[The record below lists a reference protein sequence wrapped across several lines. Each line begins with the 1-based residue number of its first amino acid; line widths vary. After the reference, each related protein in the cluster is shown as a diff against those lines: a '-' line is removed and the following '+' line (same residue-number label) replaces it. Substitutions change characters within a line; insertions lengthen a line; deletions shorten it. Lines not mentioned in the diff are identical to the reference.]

1 MSSPLRI
8 VVIVFTFVLVLSF
21 PGTAPA
27 QVTSSYISGH
37 VIDAAGGTIP
47 GAQVTL
53 TSKQDGRVRKMLT
66 DAGGRYSFI
75 GLAPASY
82 SLSASAQGFG
92 ELTRRNISLDV
103 DTALVL
109 DIRLTVGGPE
119 TRIEVTAPA
128 PPLQTESAD
137 LGAVID
143 QQFTQTLPLNAR
155 NFLQLALLAP
165 GAFPTVE
172 GSQLSSNGGNGLEVN
187 GGREEYNDFLLDG
200 ADNNDPYISGYVV
213 EPAVDSVQEFK
224 MVTSSYD
231 AEYGRS
237 GAGQVNVITRSGTN
251 EFHGTGYEY
260 LRNKVLDARN
270 YFDDERFIKPPYIR
284 NQFGVAGGG
293 PIRRDKTFF
302 FANTDFY
309 RQREAQSVQAVVPT
323 DTERGG
329 NLTDTGII
337 AINPLTGLP
346 FLNDTITDISP
357 IAADIINLYPK
368 PNLTGSVNNFL
379 GQPSQPENHVQNTFR
394 GDQQLSPNDN
404 LTLRYSMGI
413 VNIFQPYPEGVS
425 TNGAVPGFGDYQS
438 DHTHNAMIREQHTF
452 GANAINSLLIAFN
465 RFSRDFLPQNYQT
478 DVGTLW
484 GVDWLN
490 LPPRDYGYPTI
501 SVTGYSQ
508 VGDDYAFPNLRHT
521 NTYQIADNF
530 TFTHGKNTFETGVD
544 LRKLQLNGRLDEL
557 ARGSLTFSGAIS
569 GSPLGDLLL
578 GYPSFG
584 LQSQANNPIRLRSM
598 SSDAY
603 LQDEWRLR
611 SNLVFSLGARYEFN
625 SPATDPTNGMSELDL
640 QTGQI
645 VRVGTNGVTR
655 SGIYP
660 DYKNFAPRVGVAWH
674 AVPDL
679 VVRAGYGVFYD
690 AGMFIIGSSAFFNP
704 PQFTLSVFFPSA
716 AGLLTLQDPFP
727 TNAGYTP
734 PASLSVLSPNIIT
747 PYLQQWNFTTEGTL
761 GKRGTLTLSYVG
773 SSGSHLIRERD
784 LNQPLLSSTGSQ
796 DNLQSRRPYPA
807 YSAIFDVESE
817 AASNYNAMEVR
828 FTGHITPSISV
839 WSAYTWSHSID
850 DQSAFLGDTAD
861 PNFPQNSHNL
871 RAERGPSSFDM
882 RQRFVAA
889 YVLALPHGNRWTRN
903 TEFQGIA
910 TAEGGQPFTPTL
922 PLGDDNSN
930 TGNSGQQAGSDRPN
944 KVGNPYQSGA
954 IAANPTCVAPP
965 GPTRTPAQWFNP
977 CAFETAP
984 PNTYG
989 NAGRNSLL
997 GPGYASFDISLLRRF
1012 TLHERATLTLEA
1024 QSFNLFNRPDFALPG
1039 SYQGESN
1046 FGVISSGLSTA
1057 ISSVSD
1063 RRELQFAARLSF

>member
-1 MSSPLRI
+1 LSSRLRI

-21 PGTAPA
+21 PGTVPA
-27 QVTSSYISGH
+27 QVTSSSISGH
-37 VIDAAGGTIP
+37 VIDAAGRIIP

-53 TSKQDGRVRKMLT
+53 TSKQDGRVRKLLT
-66 DAGGRYSFI
+66 DATGRYSFI

-82 SLSASAQGFG
+82 SISAGAQGFG
-92 ELTRRNISLDV
+92 ELTRPDVSLDV
-103 DTALVL
+103 DTALNL
-109 DIRLTVGGPE
+109 EFHLSVGGPE
-119 TRIEVTAPA
+119 TRIEVTAPTPA
-128 PPLQTESAD
+128 LQTETAD

-165 GAFPTVE
+165 GAFPSVE
-172 GSQLSSNGGNGLEVN
+172 GSQLSSNGGNALEVN
-187 GGREEYNDFLLDG
+187 GGREEYNNFLLDG
-200 ADNNDPYISGYVV
+200 ADNNDPYINGYVV
-213 EPAVDSVQEFK
+213 GPAVDSVEEFK

-237 GAGQVNVITRSGTN
+237 AAGQVNVITRRGTN

-270 YFDDERFIKPPYIR
+270 YFDDDGFIKPPYIR
-284 NQFGVAGGG
+284 NQFGAAGGG
-293 PIRRDKTFF
+293 PIRRDKTFV
-302 FANTDFY
+302 FANTDFF
-309 RQREAQSVQAVVPT
+309 RQRQAQSVQAVVPT
-323 DTERGG
+323 LAERGG

-346 FLNDTITDISP
+346 FPNDTITTISP

-394 GDQQLSPNDN
+394 GDHQLSPNDN

-425 TNGAVPGFGDYQS
+425 TNGAVPGFGDYHY

-478 DVGTLW
+478 NVGALW

-508 VGDDYAFPNLRHT
+508 VGDDFAFPNLRHT

-557 ARGSLTFSGAIS
+557 VRGSLTFSGAIS

-578 GYPSFG
+578 GYPALG
-584 LQSQANNPIRLRSM
+584 IQSRANNPIRLRSM
-598 SSDAY
+598 SSDGY
-603 LQDEWRLR
+603 FQDEWRLR
-611 SNLVFSLGARYEFN
+611 HDLVLNLGGRYEFN

-645 VRVGTNGVTR
+645 VQVGTNGVTR

-690 AGMFIIGSSAFFNP
+690 AGMFIVGSSAFFNP

-716 AGLLTLQDPFP
+716 AGLLTLQNPFP

-784 LNQPLLSSTGSQ
+784 LNQPELSPTGSQ
-796 DNLQSRRPYPA
+796 ANLQSRRPYPA

-817 AASNYNAMEVR
+817 SSSNFNAMELR
-828 FTGHITPSISV
+828 YTGHITPSISV

-889 YVLALPHGNRWTRN
+889 YVLALPNGNRWTRN

-910 TAEGGQPFTPTL
+910 TAQSGQPFTTTL

-930 TGNSGQQAGSDRPN
+930 TGNTGQQAGSDRPN
-944 KVGNPYQSGA
+944 VVGNPYQSGT
-954 IAANPTCVAPP
+954 IAANPSCVPPP
-965 GPTRTPAQWFNP
+965 GPTHTATQWFNP

-984 PNTYG
+984 PNMYG
-989 NAGRNSLL
+989 DAGRNSLL
-997 GPGYASFDISLLRRF
+997 GPGFASFDISLLRRF
-1012 TLHERATLTLEA
+1012 TLPERTTLTIEA
-1024 QSFNLFNRPDFALPG
+1024 QSFNLFNRPNFSLPAPFAG
-1039 SYQGESN
+1039 QSN
-1046 FGVISSGLSTA
+1046 YGVISSA
-1057 ISSVSD
+1057 ND
-1063 RRELQFAARLSF
+1063 PRELQLAARLSF

>member
-1 MSSPLRI
+1 M
-8 VVIVFTFVLVLSF
+8 
-21 PGTAPA
+21 
-27 QVTSSYISGH
+27 
-37 VIDAAGGTIP
+37 
-47 GAQVTL
+47 
-53 TSKQDGRVRKMLT
+53 
-66 DAGGRYSFI
+66 
-75 GLAPASY
+75 
-82 SLSASAQGFG
+82 
-92 ELTRRNISLDV
+92 
-103 DTALVL
+103 
-109 DIRLTVGGPE
+109 
-119 TRIEVTAPA
+119 
-128 PPLQTESAD
+128 
-137 LGAVID
+137 
-143 QQFTQTLPLNAR
+143 NAR

-165 GAFPTVE
+165 GAFPSVA
-172 GSQLSSNGGNGLEVN
+172 GSQLSSNGGNALEVN
-187 GGREEYNDFLLDG
+187 GGREEYNNFLLDE

-224 MVTSSYD
+224 MVTSSYG

-237 GAGQVNVITRSGTN
+237 ASGQVNVITRSGTN

-270 YFDDERFIKPPYIR
+270 YFDNDSFIKPPYIR
-284 NQFGVAGGG
+284 NQFGAAGGG
-293 PIRRDKTFF
+293 PIRRDKAFF
-302 FANTDFY
+302 FANTDFF
-309 RQREAQSVQAVVPT
+309 RQRQAQSVQAVVPT
-323 DTERGG
+323 LAERGG

-337 AINPLTGLP
+337 AINPLTGMP
-346 FLNDTITDISP
+346 FQNDTITNISP

-368 PNLTGSVNNFL
+368 PNLTGSVDNFL
-379 GQPSQPENHVQNTFR
+379 GQPFQPENHVQNTFR
-394 GDQQLSPNDN
+394 GDNRLSPNDN

-425 TNGAVPGFGDYQS
+425 TNGAVPGFGDYQY

-452 GANAINSLLIAFN
+452 GASAINSLLIAFN

-478 DVGTLW
+478 NVGTLW

-508 VGDDYAFPNLRHT
+508 VGDDFAFPNLRHT
-521 NTYQIADNF
+521 NTYQIADSF
-530 TFTHGKNTFETGVD
+530 TFTHGKNTFEVGVD

-557 ARGSLTFSGAIS
+557 VRGSLTFSGAIS

-578 GYPSFG
+578 GYPTLG
-584 LQSQANNPIRLRSM
+584 IQAYANNPIRLRSM
-598 SSDAY
+598 SSDGY
-603 LQDEWRLR
+603 FQDEWRLR
-611 SNLVFSLGARYEFN
+611 HDLVLNLGARYEFN

-645 VRVGTNGVTR
+645 VQVGTNGVTR

-716 AGLLTLQDPFP
+716 AGLLTLQNPFP

-784 LNQPLLSSTGSQ
+784 LNQPLLSPTGSQ
-796 DNLQSRRPYPA
+796 ANLQSRRPYPA
-807 YSAIFDVESE
+807 YSAIFDVETE
-817 AASNYNAMEVR
+817 ASSDFNAMEVR
-828 FTGHITPSISV
+828 YTGHITPSISV

-889 YVLALPHGNRWTRN
+889 YVLALPNNNRWTRN

-910 TAEGGQPFTPTL
+910 TAESGQPFTPTL

-930 TGNSGQQAGSDRPN
+930 TGNTGQQAGSDRPN
-944 KVGNPYQSGA
+944 IVGNPYQSGT
-954 IAANPTCVAPP
+954 IAANPTCAAPS

-977 CAFETAP
+977 CAFAPAP
-984 PNTYG
+984 PNMYG
-989 NAGRNSLL
+989 DAGRNSLL
-997 GPGYASFDISLLRRF
+997 GPGYASFDMSLLRRF
-1012 TLHERATLTLEA
+1012 TLPERTTLTLEA
-1024 QSFNLFNRPDFALPG
+1024 QAFNLFNRPDFALPG
-1039 SYQGESN
+1039 TFQGESS
-1046 FGVISSGLSTA
+1046 FGVISSGSP
-1057 ISSVSD
+1057 
-1063 RRELQFAARLSF
+1063 RQFPR

>member
-1 MSSPLRI
+1 MNAKFKYAGILI
-8 VVIVFTFVLVLSF
+8 AFLLVLACAGILS
-21 PGTAPA
+21 A
-27 QVTSSYISGH
+27 QVTSSSISGH
-37 VIDAAGGTIP
+37 VFDAARRVIP

-53 TSKQDGRVRKMLT
+53 TNKLDGTVRKASA
-66 DAGGRYSFI
+66 DATGRYSFI
-75 GLAPASY
+75 GLTPTVYSISVNAS
-82 SLSASAQGFG
+82 GFSK
-92 ELTRRNISLDV
+92 LTRPELSLDV
-103 DTALVL
+103 DTALDL
-109 DIRLTVGGPE
+109 DFGLSVGGPE
-119 TRIEVTAPA
+119 TRIEVTAPTSA
-128 PPLQTESAD
+128 LQTETAD

-165 GAFPTVE
+165 GAFPPVE
-172 GSQLSSNGGNGLEVN
+172 GSQLSSNGGNSLEVN
-187 GGREEYNDFLLDG
+187 GGREEYNNFLLDG
-200 ADNNDPYISGYVV
+200 ADNNDPYINGYVV
-213 EPAVDSVQEFK
+213 EPSVDSVQEFK

-237 GAGQVNVITRSGTN
+237 AAGQVNVITRRGTN
-251 EFHGTGYEY
+251 EFHGTAYEY

-270 YFDDERFIKPPYIR
+270 YFDQDGFIKPPFIR
-284 NQFGVAGGG
+284 NQFGAAASG

-302 FANTDFY
+302 FANTDFF

-323 DTERGG
+323 DADRAG
-329 NLTDTGII
+329 NLTDTGVI
-337 AINPLTGLP
+337 AVNPLTGLP
-346 FLNDTITDISP
+346 FPNDTIPAGSISP
-357 IAADIINLYPK
+357 IATDILKLYPE
-368 PNLTGSVNNFL
+368 PNLTGSVNNYL

-394 GDQQLSPNDN
+394 GDHQLTPNDN

-425 TNGAVPGFGDYQS
+425 VDGAVPGFGDHDY

-465 RFSRDFLPQNYQT
+465 RFSRDFVVQNSQT
-478 DVGTLW
+478 NVGALW

-508 VGDDYAFPNLRHT
+508 VGDDGAFPNLRHT
-521 NTYQIADNF
+521 NTFQIADSF
-530 TFTHGKNTFETGVD
+530 TFIRGKNTFKTGVD

-557 ARGSLTFSGAIS
+557 VRGSLTFSGAIS
-569 GSPLGDLLL
+569 GSSLGDLLL
-578 GYPSFG
+578 GYPTLG
-584 LQSQANNPIRLRSM
+584 IQAYANNPIRLRST
-598 SSDAY
+598 STNAY
-603 LQDEWRLR
+603 FQDDWRLR
-611 SNLVFSLGARYEFN
+611 QNLVLTLGGRYEFN
-625 SPATDPTNGMSELDL
+625 SPATDPTNDMTELNL
-640 QTGQI
+640 QTGQL
-645 VRVGTNGVTR
+645 VPVGTDGVTA
-655 SGIYP
+655 SGINP
-660 DYKNFAPRVGVAWH
+660 DYKNFAPRVGIAWH
-674 AVPDL
+674 AAPDF

-690 AGMFIIGSSAFFNP
+690 AGMFITGSVAYFNP

-727 TNAGYTP
+727 TNGGYTP
-734 PASLSVLSPNIIT
+734 PASLSVLNPSTIT

-773 SSGSHLIRERD
+773 SNGSHLIRDRD

-796 DNLQSRRPYPA
+796 ANLQSRRPYPQ
-807 YSAIFDVESE
+807 YSSIFYVESE
-817 AASNYNAMEVR
+817 GSSDFNAMEVR

-839 WSAYTWSHSID
+839 WGAYTYSHSID

-871 RAERGPSSFDM
+871 PAERGPSSFDM

-910 TAEGGQPFTPTL
+910 TAESGQPFTTTL

-930 TGNSGQQAGSDRPN
+930 TGNTGQQAGSDRPN
-944 KVGNPYQSGA
+944 IVGNPYQTGS
-954 IAANPTCVAPP
+954 ITANPSCVAPS
-965 GPTRTPAQWFNP
+965 GSTHTVAQWFNP

-984 PNTYG
+984 ANMYG

-997 GPGYASFDISLLRRF
+997 GPRYGSFDISLLRRF
-1012 TLHERATLTLEA
+1012 TLPERATLTVEA
-1024 QSFNLFNRPDFALPG
+1024 QAFNLFNRPNFALPG
-1039 SYQGESN
+1039 AFQAESN
-1046 FGVISSGLSTA
+1046 FGVISSA
-1057 ISSVSD
+1057 SD
-1063 RRELQFAARLSF
+1063 PRQLQFAARLSF